1 MAEPSPP
8 FQERAVKRARVEA
21 ILGARGLEA
30 VLITD
35 PGTVS
40 WYLCGARSHVVSL
53 ADAGVAAVLAGRDR
67 EEVRTSVIEAPRLA
81 QEELGEGAPPI
92 VAVPWWIPLD
102 ADLGVTRGALGSD
115 GPVEGA
121 ADVAADLL
129 AARAALTPPEV
140 DRYRALGRD
149 TAAAAGEA
157 LRGARAEERE
167 WTLAGRAARA
177 LLERGCE
184 VLVLLVAGAERLPRH
199 RHPLPTD
206 APLGDRAMLVVGARR
221 HGLVCSVTRMRA
233 FAPLDAAARARY
245 RALLDVEA
253 AGLAATRPGEP
264 VGAAVAAMADAYP
277 AAGFAADEWHHHHQG
292 GPTGYA
298 TRDVLATPATREPV
312 RSGQAFAWNPS
323 GGGFKV
329 EDTVLATEDGVE
341 ILSPDPEWPAVDV
354 AGRERPDVLA

>member
-1 MAEPSPP
+1 MAEPSPR

-115 GPVEGA
+115 GPVAGA

-253 AGLAATRPGEP
+253 AGLAAT
-264 VGAAVAAMADAYP
+264 
-277 AAGFAADEWHHHHQG
+277 
-292 GPTGYA
+292 GYA

-354 AGRERPDVLA
+354 AGRDRPDVLA